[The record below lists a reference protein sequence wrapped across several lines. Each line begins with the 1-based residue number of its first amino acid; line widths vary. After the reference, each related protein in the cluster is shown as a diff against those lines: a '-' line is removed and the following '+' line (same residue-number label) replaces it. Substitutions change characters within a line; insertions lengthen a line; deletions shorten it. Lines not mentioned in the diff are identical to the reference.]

1 MNTVAF
7 IFVALLNPA
16 AAPTSQPAQGK
27 NVAQS
32 AIVERGAALKLKTS
46 ITMDELADNAEKFA
60 GKTVQVKGLV
70 ATVCLKKGCWMGL
83 GGQKVT
89 SRARVTFKDYAF
101 FVPLDSKGSKAIV
114 EGSVKAK
121 VMSKAERQHLADDAG
136 KPLSEIPKSELR
148 IVATGVKLFR

>member
-7 IFVALLNPA
+7 IFIALLNPA
-16 AAPTSQPAQGK
+16 SAPTKAPAQGK
-27 NVAQS
+27 TASQS
-32 AIVERGAALKLKTS
+32 AVVERGAPLALKKS

-60 GKTVQVKGLV
+60 GKVVQVRGQV
-70 ATVCLKKGCWMGL
+70 AAVCLKKGCWMGL
-83 GGQKVT
+83 GGDKAA

-121 VMSKAERQHLADDAG
+121 VMSEAERKHLADDAG
-136 KPLSEIPKSELR
+136 KPLSAIPKSELR
-148 IVATGVKLFR
+148 IVATGVKLYR